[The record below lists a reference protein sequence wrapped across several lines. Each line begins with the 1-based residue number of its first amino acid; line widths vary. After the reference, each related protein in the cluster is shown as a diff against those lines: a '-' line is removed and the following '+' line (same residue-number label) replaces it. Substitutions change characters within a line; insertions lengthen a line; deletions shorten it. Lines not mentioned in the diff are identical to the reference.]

1 MIEFKDVSF
10 QYEQGSSKGKIE
22 NINLTIHDG
31 EVVLI
36 CGESGCGKTTFT
48 RLINGLI
55 PHYYEGTL
63 TGQTLVEGIDVK
75 NVSLYALSGV
85 VGSVFQNPSRR
96 CWFRLSESENTVFY
110 GGHHQRNCVWM
121 REFGNQ
127 RRGNQFADR
136 KNGECVK
143 N

>member
-10 QYEQGSSKGKIE
+10 QYEQGGSKGRIE

-55 PHYYEGTL
+55 L
-63 TGQTLVEGIDVK
+63 TIRSREEVETQEDREDVIW
-75 NVSLYALSGV
+75 
-85 VGSVFQNPSRR
+85 P
-96 CWFRLSESENTVFY
+96 
-110 GGHHQRNCVWM
+110 
-121 REFGNQ
+121 
-127 RRGNQFADR
+127 
-136 KNGECVK
+136 
-143 N
+143 